1 MKKIISMLLISAFT
15 VLRLVGCAEVSS
27 DKETVNTPTTEISV
41 AETSGVTDEIE
52 TSDIKDT
59 VDESSDK
66 KMLVIYFS
74 ATGTTKG
81 IAEKIASVTGADLY
95 EIKPKE
101 PYTDEDLNYND
112 DGSRATK
119 EQNNKDVR
127 PEYEDIELDIENDY
141 STIFL
146 GYPIWWGEEPRIID
160 TFVESY
166 NFDGKTIIPFCTS
179 GSSSIEK
186 SSSNISEKN
195 GTGNWLS
202 GNRFS
207 GSATDDE
214 IKNWLTGL
222 KLLAKD

>member
-15 VLRLVGCAEVSS
+15 VLGLVGCAEVSS
-27 DKETVNTPTTEISV
+27 DKETVNAPTTEISV

-59 VDESSDK
+59 VDESSDE

-166 NFDGKTIIPFCTS
+166 NFDGITVIPFCTS
-179 GSSSIEK
+179 GSSGIST
-186 SSSNISEKN
+186 SSKNLSERA
-195 GTGNWLS
+195 GTGNWLE

-207 GSATDDE
+207 GSASEEDIRSWIDE
-214 IKNWLTGL
+214 LGL
-222 KLLAKD
+222 E

>member
-15 VLRLVGCAEVSS
+15 VLGLVGCAELSS
-27 DKETVNTPTTEISV
+27 DKETVNAPTTEISV

-59 VDESSDK
+59 VDESSDE

-146 GYPIWWGEEPRIID
+146 GYPIWWGEEPRIMD

-166 NFDGKTIIPFCTS
+166 NFDGITVIPFCTS
-179 GSSSIEK
+179 GSSGIST
-186 SSSNISEKN
+186 SSKNLSERA
-195 GTGNWLS
+195 GTGNWLE

-207 GSATDDE
+207 GSASEEDIRSWIDE
-214 IKNWLTGL
+214 LRL
-222 KLLAKD
+222 E

>member
-15 VLRLVGCAEVSS
+15 VLGLVGCAEVSS
-27 DKETVNTPTTEISV
+27 DKETVNAPTTEISV

-59 VDESSDK
+59 VDESSDE

-74 ATGTTKG
+74 ATGKTKG

-112 DGSRATK
+112 DGSRTTK

-146 GYPIWWGEEPRIID
+146 GYPIWWGEEPRIMD

-166 NFDGKTIIPFCTS
+166 NFDGITVIPFCTS
-179 GSSSIEK
+179 GSSGIST
-186 SSSNISEKN
+186 SSKNLSERA
-195 GTGNWLS
+195 GTGNWLE

-207 GSATDDE
+207 GSASEEDIRSWIDE
-214 IKNWLTGL
+214 LGL
-222 KLLAKD
+222 E

>member
-15 VLRLVGCAEVSS
+15 VLGLVGCAEVSS
-27 DKETVNTPTTEISV
+27 DKETVNAPTTEISV

-59 VDESSDK
+59 VDESSDE

-112 DGSRATK
+112 DGSRTTK
-119 EQNNKDVR
+119 EQNNKEVR

-186 SSSNISEKN
+186 SSSNISEKT

-222 KLLAKD
+222 ELE